1 MRVTLSGRERKA
13 RQRKVRSSAIPPI
26 VPRFF
31 SVSAARCRPPGAC
44 DIGCGAVRVQR
55 LSKPIIGLAGAIGA
69 GKSTVARV
77 FESLGAAV
85 IDSDRLNHEQLRSP
99 EIIETLRSW
108 WGDRVIAP
116 SGQVDRRTV
125 ADIVFASPKELKRL
139 QDLTYPRIEK
149 RRNELFGL
157 CDADERVKAIVLD
170 SPKLFDT
177 GLDRLCDAVVFIEAD
192 PEKRLQRAAAA
203 RGWTREEVTRRE
215 NLQNRL
221 DSKRA
226 KADYTV
232 ANNSSIDDLRP
243 SIESILA
250 SVLASFAADPRGG
263 SSAETASS

>member
-1 MRVTLSGRERKA
+1 M
-13 RQRKVRSSAIPPI
+13 
-26 VPRFF
+26 
-31 SVSAARCRPPGAC
+31 
-44 DIGCGAVRVQR
+44 
-55 LSKPIIGLAGAIGA
+55 
-69 GKSTVARV
+69 

-139 QDLTYPRIEK
+139 QDLTYPRIER
-149 RRNELFGL
+149 RRNELLGL
-157 CDADERVKAIVLD
+157 YDADERVKAIVLD

-177 GLDRLCDAVVFIEAD
+177 GLDRLCDAVVFVEAD
-192 PEKRLQRAAAA
+192 REKRLQRAAAA
-203 RGWTREEVTRRE
+203 RGWMEEEVTRRE

-221 DSKRA
+221 DSKSA

-232 ANNSSIDDLRP
+232 VNNSSIDDLRP

-263 SSAETASS
+263 SSAENASS